1 MRTRQWQV
9 KPTVILTDFVK
20 FNLKEYSEKLVNFT
34 VYKYSRMKILEA
46 VSFFSGEYPVILHIS
61 NQNIDAL
68 IEIKTDQN
76 ESEVLEFINS
86 YSSQN

>member
-1 MRTRQWQV
+1 
-9 KPTVILTDFVK
+9 
-20 FNLKEYSEKLVNFT
+20 
-34 VYKYSRMKILEA
+34 MKILEA